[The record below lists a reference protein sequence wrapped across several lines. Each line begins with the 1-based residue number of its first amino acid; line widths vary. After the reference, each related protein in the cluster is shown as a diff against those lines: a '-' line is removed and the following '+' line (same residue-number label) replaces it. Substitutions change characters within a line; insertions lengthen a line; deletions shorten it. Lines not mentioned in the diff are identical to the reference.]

1 MSRQHYEHMLNEVE
15 YLQKVYNQVKTTFY
29 QAINHVGNRSE
40 NNKEKEPEITKQ
52 YNTPMSVRE
61 ARHLQKQLDIL
72 GGKKTRVKRFFDLLA
87 TGILGYGV
95 YTNRRDI
102 ETIKNEHTNLKGR

>member
-1 MSRQHYEHMLNEVE
+1 M
-15 YLQKVYNQVKTTFY
+15 QKVYNQVKTTFY

-40 NNKEKEPEITKQ
+40 NNKERDQGVTKP

-61 ARHLQKQLDIL
+61 ARHLQKQLDTL
-72 GGKKTRVKRFFDLLA
+72 GGRKTRVKRFFDLLA

-95 YTNRRDI
+95 YTNRKDI
-102 ETIKNEHTNLKGR
+102 ETIKKEHTNLKGG